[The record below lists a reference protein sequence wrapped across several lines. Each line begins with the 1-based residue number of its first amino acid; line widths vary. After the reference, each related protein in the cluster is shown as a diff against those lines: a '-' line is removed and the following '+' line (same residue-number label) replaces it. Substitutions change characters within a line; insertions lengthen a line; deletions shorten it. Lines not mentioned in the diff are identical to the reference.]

1 MSKKASIIGSGF
13 AALSAARRLR
23 RLDAG
28 VRISLIAPRREL
40 IYLPSLIWLPS
51 GKRKPEDLVVPL
63 DKFLR
68 AHDIDFVA
76 GEATGLADGGRTVL
90 TAAGP
95 TENDGLIIACGGR
108 FIKKLP
114 GIEHAILPCE
124 GIAPVERLRERVAA
138 LQGGTVALGFAG
150 NPNEPTAMRGG
161 PIFEFLLGLD
171 TQLRPVLAR

>member
-63 DKFLR
+63 ISGAVSMCCSRTLTSC
-68 AHDIDFVA
+68 
-76 GEATGLADGGRTVL
+76 GATTRCPTYRRTL
-90 TAAGP
+90 PRRP
-95 TENDGLIIACGGR
+95 TCR
-108 FIKKLP
+108 
-114 GIEHAILPCE
+114 
-124 GIAPVERLRERVAA
+124 
-138 LQGGTVALGFAG
+138 
-150 NPNEPTAMRGG
+150 
-161 PIFEFLLGLD
+161 
-171 TQLRPVLAR
+171 